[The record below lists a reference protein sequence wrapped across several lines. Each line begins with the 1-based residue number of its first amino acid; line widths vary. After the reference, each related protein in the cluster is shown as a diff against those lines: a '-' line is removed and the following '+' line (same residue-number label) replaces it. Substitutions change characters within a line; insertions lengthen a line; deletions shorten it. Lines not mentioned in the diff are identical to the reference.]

1 MSLEIFNKAKSK
13 VDKIASI
20 RKHQDASTVRLS
32 TNSIGI
38 KSYRFYSDKIYR
50 KGKAGM
56 NYTLLMSDGDAS
68 IIRHHASFYIFDG
81 SGTNYNHR
89 RIDRQLRRIT
99 EFDEALDFQLQTLYN
114 DSELY
119 DYYYLCLL
127 HGTGYIGYIRKD
139 IHHNTL
145 NSLLKYSELIELHKD
160 DTHYPYSLN
169 NWLL

>member
-1 MSLEIFNKAKSK
+1 MSLEIYNKAKSK
-13 VDKIASI
+13 VDKIAAI
-20 RKHQDASTVRLS
+20 RKHQEESTVRLS
-32 TNSIGI
+32 TNSIAI

-56 NYTLLMSDGDAS
+56 SHTLLMSDGNDS
-68 IIRHHASFYIFDG
+68 IIRNHSSFYIFDG

-89 RIDRQLRRIT
+89 RIDRQLRRIP

-127 HGTGYIGYIRKD
+127 YTSGYVGYIRKD
-139 IHHNTL
+139 MHHNTL
-145 NSLLKYSELIELHKD
+145 NSLLKYSELIDLHKD
-160 DTHYPYSLN
+160 DTSYPYNLS